1 MLLLCGYP
9 VFQETSV
16 IEKVV
21 KITVPNL
28 ILVAVHVYGL
38 TPLNKKKN
46 ANSSKAT
53 YGFCQYMTTFQV
65 SGPLPTSVTL
75 QMLGRH

>member
-38 TPLNKKKN
+38 TPLNKKKMPIAQKPPMAFVN
-46 ANSSKAT
+46 T
-53 YGFCQYMTTFQV
+53 
-65 SGPLPTSVTL
+65 
-75 QMLGRH
+75 